1 MEKNL
6 VTEAERFLHDR
17 HKDKRRTQ
25 ALRIVAVAVVFVTI
39 YALILP
45 AVTMSNEVECGLAE
59 HIHTDSCWQEQLT
72 PPQPQMVCPVQGS
85 GAVVLH
91 AHDSS
96 CYDGQGALA
105 CALEERAAHTHGPD
119 CYREHRELICT
130 EVPDPGHAHTA
141 SCYAQDRGEELTCGM
156 EESGAGH
163 THTDDCYRQEP
174 SDELICG
181 QEEGEDHAHSD
192 GCYRMVPVK
201 RELKCFQEEGPDQLD
216 EEGNVLVPGHSHTA
230 ECWKTEEELRIC
242 GQQESQGHSHTDS
255 CYAWTPR
262 LTCQEEERPAGHVH
276 TDGCY
281 EIEQLFVCLEQELA
295 SHSHDGSCYDETG
308 ALVCGLSEVL
318 AHQHTAG
325 CFFTPEGE
333 AEPVRTLIC
342 GQEEHTHTEQCYV
355 RVPDSEGPTFYC
367 GMNEHIHTMS
377 DCFFETGALRCTLM
391 EHVHDLTCMEPP
403 AAPSE
408 SPEPSQSQDPE
419 ASGSPLPEESQEP
432 VVVEGVEL
440 VDAQFPDVY
449 VTDAFT
455 MSFRVNGFAQVAESG
470 EQPQQPQ
477 DPLPSPSGEV
487 FMELVENMVPL
498 AAIPRR
504 MAYAVPAGS
513 APDSAAPPMT
523 DESDSMTASGPV
535 SGPEGTAVVDSSHP
549 PLDDPAQPE
558 QWPGAEPPAATP
570 GLETAPVSMEPAPA
584 ETFPGA
590 QPSQEPIPQPEEPE
604 RVLLDPTQVRFV
616 VEPLED
622 GQAMA
627 DAMAAAAEMGEEEQA
642 TLVQLFTVT
651 AYTGDGRR
659 LDASEV
665 EVVAE
670 VVFSEAFLN
679 YAEHAGEEQ
688 ISLIGADPAEQTA
701 ADVGTVISVVD
712 LESSR
717 EVTYAPVSALRAEEN
732 SVLFQVRMSKEGG
745 STMGLMLIKNVY
757 PHFDVQYY
765 AYIKQPVTTTGGEGT
780 LSFIDTSA
788 AANNGEPTRPSN
800 GTTPKTK
807 DIALDENGNM
817 QFDQGTLQQ
826 IYRSKDRQFNPLG
839 DLTLEG
845 LMSMTEKDGDDDI
858 AEGLTHYRL
867 KELWVLK
874 DGGDPKSMNTADW
887 VVYPQEQ
894 LDQLRFTNNPA
905 DVEDDDTGNVI
916 LIQETE
922 EKKTVFRLA
931 YEQAERK
938 NESHSAVFYDYDI
951 TSGPIRGDGSA
962 GNKYVVN
969 ATKQGINSDVNYEV
983 AGEGED
989 KKQMFG
995 FGNSNKTINTGRGD
1009 EAVNQSG
1016 GNYGGC
1022 FYNIVDGIDGDSVRW
1037 SGGITGPKL
1046 FGTGDKDSTG
1056 ENHVAG
1062 KTIHNGYSLEFKG
1075 EGDTYTLTAVRD
1087 PSNAIVSTAKDLDR
1101 FGYNRPNWNNTK
1113 TIWTNNF
1120 WPMDGKKGVD
1130 PQFGGPTRVES
1141 RNDEGNVL
1149 TKDFPLSDIPYV
1161 EGGERNPVP
1170 DSTYDKKV
1178 DHNPY
1183 FGMKFTI
1190 KFSLPADYTGPL
1202 EYYFYGD
1209 DDMWVFMG
1217 NRLVCDIG
1225 GVHSSVGEYVD
1236 LWDYVE
1242 GTRQDHPAQ
1251 EYVLTFFYTERGAS
1265 GSTCWMQYTLPNA
1278 VTIPDIDEPGK
1289 GPNLTIKKKVD
1300 GNMAGDAERDA
1311 FYTFDLDLTNA
1322 GTQTVAGRLYDAKG
1336 RLVKV
1341 VEPPTVLADGRHSFT
1356 ATDEPAEDQSSSAD
1370 NFNIYFAGG
1379 KLRFQLKDGWKLVL
1393 QDLPATARYT
1403 VTEVFPDGGKPGNCQ
1418 IAVSKDD
1425 GKTQEKGDSA
1435 SDSAA
1440 NGSVTFHN
1448 SFNYELPETGG
1459 AGGWYTM
1466 ACVPLMAAGCL
1477 WYKKRSQGEGAE
1489 D

>member
-119 CYREHRELICT
+119 CYREHRELICI

-163 THTDDCYRQEP
+163 THTDDCYRQER

-230 ECWKTEEELRIC
+230 ECWMTEEELRIC

-255 CYAWTPR
+255 CYVWTPR

-281 EIEQLFVCLEQELA
+281 KIEQLFVCLEQELA

-367 GMNEHIHTMS
+367 GMNEHIHTMP

-408 SPEPSQSQDPE
+408 DPEAQESPEPSQSQDPE
-419 ASGSPLPEESQEP
+419 ASGSPLPEESREP

-504 MAYAVPAGS
+504 MAYAVPEDS

-535 SGPEGTAVVDSSHP
+535 SGPEGTAVINSSHP
-549 PLDDPAQPE
+549 PLDDPARPE

-570 GLETAPVSMEPAPA
+570 GFETAPVSVEPAPA

-670 VVFSEAFLN
+670 VVFSEAFLS

-765 AYIKQPVTTTGGEGT
+765 AYIKQPVTEGGAVP
-780 LSFIDTSA
+780 LPFIDTSA
-788 AANNGEPTRPSN
+788 KGN
-800 GTTPKTK
+800 GTAAAVLPQNGVTPETMELQ
-807 DIALDENGNM
+807 LDANFNVI
-817 QFDQGTLQQ
+817 FDQNGTLQQ
-826 IYRSKDRQFNPLG
+826 IYLPKERQFNPLG

-874 DGGDPKSMNTADW
+874 DGRDPKSMNTADW
-887 VVYPQEQ
+887 VVYPQER

-905 DVEDDDTGNVI
+905 DVEDDNTGNVI

-931 YEQAERK
+931 YEQAQRD
-938 NESHSAVFYDYDI
+938 NELHSAVFYDYDI
-951 TSGPIRGDGSA
+951 TDGTVSG
-962 GNKYVVN
+962 GNGTEGNPYIVN
-969 ATKQGINSDVNYEV
+969 SNKQGINSASN
-983 AGEGED
+983 AGTGARYA
-989 KKQMFG
+989 
-995 FGNSNKTINTGRGD
+995 FGNANTGNGWD
-1009 EAVNQSG
+1009 GKDYKVSWGSQTPNVANSNNLSG
-1016 GNYGGC
+1016 CTFG
-1022 FYNIVDGIDGDSVRW
+1022 IVDGIEGDSVRW
-1037 SGGITGPKL
+1037 SSGMTGPKL
-1046 FGTGDKDSTG
+1046 FGTGDKYGAG
-1056 ENHVAG
+1056 ENYVAG

-1075 EGDTYTLTAVRD
+1075 EGDTYTLTAVKKGGATVL
-1087 PSNAIVSTAKDLDR
+1087 SDLEM
-1101 FGYNRPNWNNTK
+1101 FGYNRDNWNHTRKIFSNE
-1113 TIWTNNF
+1113 F
-1120 WPMDGKKGVD
+1120 WPLDGETDCMDRK
-1130 PQFGGPTRVES
+1130 FGGTTLLKSSDPFPMS
-1141 RNDEGNVL
+1141 
-1149 TKDFPLSDIPYV
+1149 DF
-1161 EGGERNPVP
+1161 G
-1170 DSTYDKKV
+1170 T

-1225 GVHSSVGEYVD
+1225 GVHSSVGQYVD

-1278 VTIPDIDEPGK
+1278 VTIPDIDEPGQ
-1289 GPNLTIKKKVD
+1289 GPSLTISKRVE

-1311 FYTFDLDLTNA
+1311 FYTFDLDLTDA
-1322 GTQTVAGRLYDAKG
+1322 GTQMVAGKLYNAEG
-1336 RLVKV
+1336 QLVKV
-1341 VEPPTVLADGRHSFT
+1341 VEPPTELEDGRYSFT
-1356 ATDEPAEDQSSSAD
+1356 AADEPAEDQSPDAD
-1370 NFNIYFAGG
+1370 NVNIYFSGG

-1403 VTEVFPDGGKPGNCQ
+1403 VTEVFPEGGKPGSCQ

-1435 SDSAA
+1435 SDSAV

>member
-45 AVTMSNEVECGLAE
+45 AVTMSNEVECGSAE
-59 HIHTDSCWQEQLT
+59 HIHTESCWQEQLT

-85 GAVVLH
+85 GAGVLH

-96 CYDGQGALA
+96 CYDGQGALI
-105 CALEERAAHTHGPD
+105 CTLEERAAHTHGPD

-156 EESGAGH
+156 EESEAGH

-181 QEEGEDHAHSD
+181 
-192 GCYRMVPVK
+192 
-201 RELKCFQEEGPDQLD
+201 QEEGPDQLD

-230 ECWKTEEELRIC
+230 ECWMTEEELRIC

-281 EIEQLFVCLEQELA
+281 KIEQLFVCLEQELA

-367 GMNEHIHTMS
+367 GMNEHIHTMP

-403 AAPSE
+403 AASSEDPEAQE

-523 DESDSMTASGPV
+523 DESDSMTASGPDT
-535 SGPEGTAVVDSSHP
+535 GPEGTAVVDSSHS

-701 ADVGTVISVVD
+701 ADADVGTVISVVD

-765 AYIKQPVTTTGGEGT
+765 AYIKQPATTGGKVP
-780 LSFIDTSA
+780 LPFIDTSA
-788 AANNGEPTRPSN
+788 KGN
-800 GTTPKTK
+800 GTAAAVLPQNGATPETMELQ
-807 DIALDENGNM
+807 LDANFNVI
-817 QFDQGTLQQ
+817 FDQNGTLQQ
-826 IYRSKDRQFNPLG
+826 IYLPKERQFNPLG

-858 AEGLTHYRL
+858 AAGLTHYRL

-874 DGGDPKSMNTADW
+874 DGKDPKSMDEADW
-887 VVYPQEQ
+887 EVYGQDR
-894 LDQLRFTNNPA
+894 LSQLRFTNNPA
-905 DVEDDDTGNVI
+905 DVEDDGTGNVI

-931 YEQAERK
+931 YEQAKRD

-951 TSGPIRGDGSA
+951 TDGTVSG
-962 GNKYVVN
+962 GNGTEGNPYIVN
-969 ATKQGINSDVNYEV
+969 SNKQGINSASN
-983 AGEGED
+983 AGTGARYA
-989 KKQMFG
+989 
-995 FGNSNKTINTGRGD
+995 FGNANTGNGWD
-1009 EAVNQSG
+1009 KTVDKTHMGVTWETLTGSQTPNVANSNNPSG
-1016 GNYGGC
+1016 CTFG
-1022 FYNIVDGIDGDSVRW
+1022 IVDGLEGDSVRW
-1037 SGGITGPKL
+1037 SSGMTGPKL
-1046 FGTGDKDSTG
+1046 FGTGDKYGAG
-1056 ENHVAG
+1056 ENYVAG

-1075 EGDTYTLTAVRD
+1075 EGDTYTLTAVKK
-1087 PSNAIVSTAKDLDR
+1087 SGATVLSDLEM
-1101 FGYNRPNWNNTK
+1101 FGYNRDNWNHTRKIFSNE
-1113 TIWTNNF
+1113 F
-1120 WPMDGKKGVD
+1120 WPLDGETDCMDRK
-1130 PQFGGPTRVES
+1130 FGGTTFLKSSDPFPKS
-1141 RNDEGNVL
+1141 
-1149 TKDFPLSDIPYV
+1149 DF
-1161 EGGERNPVP
+1161 G
-1170 DSTYDKKV
+1170 T

-1311 FYTFDLDLTNA
+1311 FYTFDLDLTDA
-1322 GTQTVAGRLYDAKG
+1322 GTQMVAGKLYNAEG
-1336 RLVKV
+1336 QLVKV
-1341 VEPPTVLADGRHSFT
+1341 VEPPTELEDGRYSFT
-1356 ATDEPAEDQSSSAD
+1356 ATDEPAEDQSPDAD
-1370 NFNIYFAGG
+1370 NVNIYFSGG

-1403 VTEVFPDGGKPGNCQ
+1403 VTEVFPEGGKPGNCQ

-1477 WYKKRSQGEGAE
+1477 WYKKRSLGEGAE

>member
-6 VTEAERFLHDR
+6 VTEAERFLHTR

-72 PPQPQMVCPVQGS
+72 PPRPQMVCPVQDS
-85 GAVVLH
+85 GAVVVH

-96 CYDGQGALA
+96 CYDGQGALI

-440 VDAQFPDVY
+440 VDAQFPNVY

-523 DESDSMTASGPV
+523 DESDSMTASGPDT
-535 SGPEGTAVVDSSHP
+535 GPEGTAVVDSSHS

-688 ISLIGADPAEQTA
+688 ISLIDTDPAEQTDA
-701 ADVGTVISVVD
+701 NADVGTVISVVD

-765 AYIKQPVTTTGGEGT
+765 AYIKQPVTEGGAVP
-780 LSFIDTSA
+780 LPFIDTSA
-788 AANNGEPTRPSN
+788 KGN
-800 GTTPKTK
+800 GTAAAVLPQNGVTPETMELQ
-807 DIALDENGNM
+807 LDANFNVI
-817 QFDQGTLQQ
+817 FDQNGTLQQ
-826 IYRSKDRQFNPLG
+826 IYLPKERQFNPLG

-858 AEGLTHYRL
+858 AAGLTHYRL

-874 DGGDPKSMNTADW
+874 DGKDPKSMDEADW
-887 VVYPQEQ
+887 EVYGQDR
-894 LDQLRFTNNPA
+894 LSQLRFTNNPA
-905 DVEDDDTGNVI
+905 DVEDDGTGNVI

-951 TSGPIRGDGSA
+951 TDETVSG
-962 GNKYVVN
+962 GNGTKDDPYIVN
-969 ATKQGINSDVNYEV
+969 SNKQGINSESN
-983 AGEGED
+983 AGTGARYA
-989 KKQMFG
+989 
-995 FGNSNKTINTGRGD
+995 FGNANTGNGWD
-1009 EAVNQSG
+1009 KTVDKTHMGVTWETLTGSQTPNVANSNNPSG
-1016 GNYGGC
+1016 CTFG
-1022 FYNIVDGIDGDSVRW
+1022 IVDGLEGDSVRW
-1037 SGGITGPKL
+1037 SSGMTGPKL
-1046 FGTGDKDSTG
+1046 FGTGDKYGAG
-1056 ENHVAG
+1056 ENYVAG

-1075 EGDTYTLTAVRD
+1075 EGDTYTLTAVKKG
-1087 PSNAIVSTAKDLDR
+1087 KDTVLSGLER
-1101 FGYNRPNWNNTK
+1101 FGHTRPNYNNTK
-1113 TIWTNNF
+1113 KIFSNEF
-1120 WPMDGKKGVD
+1120 WPLDGETDCMDRK
-1130 PQFGGPTRVES
+1130 FGGTTFLKS
-1141 RNDEGNVL
+1141 AEGVVFP
-1149 TKDFPLSDIPYV
+1149 KSDF
-1161 EGGERNPVP
+1161 G
-1170 DSTYDKKV
+1170 T
-1178 DHNPY
+1178 DHNPHPS
-1183 FGMKFTI
+1183 FGMKFHI
-1190 KFSLPADYTGPL
+1190 QSSMPARRLPPL
-1202 EYYFYGD
+1202 RSTNFYGED
-1209 DDMWVFMG
+1209 DSGVFIMG
-1217 NRLVCDIG
+1217 AE
-1225 GVHSSVGEYVD
+1225 SVGVRHRTASHVLCGDVCGSVGTYAEGTPDRNQPVREYVSN
-1236 LWDYVE
+1236 LFCE
-1242 GTRQDHPAQ
+1242 S
-1251 EYVLTFFYTERGAS
+1251 TERGAS
-1265 GSTCWMQYTLPNA
+1265 APPAWMRTPAQSPSPSPTST
-1278 VTIPDIDEPGK
+1278 EPGAR
-1289 GPNLTIKKKVD
+1289 PRPTIKKK
-1300 GNMAGDAERDA
+1300 GGRQQWPAQRRSATP
-1311 FYTFDLDLTNA
+1311 FTPFD
-1322 GTQTVAGRLYDAKG
+1322 
-1336 RLVKV
+1336 
-1341 VEPPTVLADGRHSFT
+1341 
-1356 ATDEPAEDQSSSAD
+1356 
-1370 NFNIYFAGG
+1370 
-1379 KLRFQLKDGWKLVL
+1379 
-1393 QDLPATARYT
+1393 
-1403 VTEVFPDGGKPGNCQ
+1403 
-1418 IAVSKDD
+1418 
-1425 GKTQEKGDSA
+1425 
-1435 SDSAA
+1435 
-1440 NGSVTFHN
+1440 
-1448 SFNYELPETGG
+1448 
-1459 AGGWYTM
+1459 
-1466 ACVPLMAAGCL
+1466 
-1477 WYKKRSQGEGAE
+1477 
-1489 D
+1489 